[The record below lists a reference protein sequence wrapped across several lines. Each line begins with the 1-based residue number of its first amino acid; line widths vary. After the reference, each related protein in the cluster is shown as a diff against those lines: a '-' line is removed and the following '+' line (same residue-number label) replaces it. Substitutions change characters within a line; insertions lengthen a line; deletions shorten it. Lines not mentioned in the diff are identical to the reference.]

1 MKNVRLDYKPRQW
14 QKECHKRK
22 KRFTV
27 LALHRRAGKTE
38 LAIMELID
46 HAIKFKKDLGLF
58 CYIAPFLKQAKIIAW
73 SRLKQ
78 RVEPLRI
85 AGAVDV
91 NEGELQVVFKHN
103 GAIIRIFGADNP
115 DAMRGVRLDGIVI
128 DEVAQIKPE
137 LWVDIVQP
145 ALSDRLGW
153 AIFIGTPSGINLFSE
168 LYYRAGELPDWHAA
182 RFTVYDTGALDEK
195 EVERLK
201 KEMPEASFAREYLC
215 DFSAS
220 GEDQLISLSDTEA
233 AAKRVVPE
241 RDYLGQPKILG
252 VDPARFGDDRS
263 VIIKRQGL
271 YCYEPLIY
279 KGIDNMDLAARVAT
293 VIDQWVPD
301 AVFVDA
307 GAGAGDAV
315 VPAQGPDAL
324 TRLSTQSSHS
334 ATASSTGLLRAMNK
348 EEVEAVLG
356 HEVAHVANGDMVT
369 LTLIQGVVNTFVVFF
384 ARIVG
389 SIVDKAVFRTERGT
403 GPGRQRRSPW
413 QVPPGRADKPAKFPG
428 AAVSSGYSP
437 SGGSRAMFL
446 KRSPPA
452 HTLARIPVKSE
463 KHCGAQQ
470 HTWRACAQM

>member
-14 QKECHKRK
+14 QRECHKRK

-241 RDYLGQPKILG
+241 RDYVGQPKILG

-307 GAGAGDAV
+307 GAGAGVIDRLRQLGYSIIE
-315 VPAQGPDAL
+315 VPFGGRALRPDLYVNRRAEMWVEMASWIRVGQIPDITALKQELATPVFWFDSQNRKTLESKDEIKKRLQGAGSPDIADAL
-324 TRLSTQSSHS
+324 ALTFASPVRSAPTQEETLRKKSPKNREYDPYI
-334 ATASSTGLLRAMNK
+334 GLM
-348 EEVEAVLG
+348 
-356 HEVAHVANGDMVT
+356 
-369 LTLIQGVVNTFVVFF
+369 
-384 ARIVG
+384 
-389 SIVDKAVFRTERGT
+389 
-403 GPGRQRRSPW
+403 
-413 QVPPGRADKPAKFPG
+413 
-428 AAVSSGYSP
+428 
-437 SGGSRAMFL
+437 
-446 KRSPPA
+446 
-452 HTLARIPVKSE
+452 
-463 KHCGAQQ
+463 
-470 HTWRACAQM
+470 

>member
-1 MKNVRLDYKPRQW
+1 MKSVKLDYNPRVW

-46 HAIKFKKDLGLF
+46 HAVKFKKDLGLF

-168 LYYRAGELPDWHAA
+168 LYYKANDLPDWHAA

-195 EVERLK
+195 EVERLR

-241 RDYLGQPKILG
+241 RDYLSQPKILG

-307 GAGAGDAV
+307 GAGAGVIDRLRQLGYSV
-315 VPAQGPDAL
+315 IEVPFGGRALRPDLYTNRRAEMWVEMASWIRVGQIPDLIALKQELATPVFWFDSQNRKTLESKDEIKKRLQGAGSPDIADAL
-324 TRLSTQSSHS
+324 ALTFASPVRS
-334 ATASSTGLLRAMNK
+334 ASSPDEMFRKKPNNKREYDPYIGLM
-348 EEVEAVLG
+348 
-356 HEVAHVANGDMVT
+356 
-369 LTLIQGVVNTFVVFF
+369 
-384 ARIVG
+384 
-389 SIVDKAVFRTERGT
+389 
-403 GPGRQRRSPW
+403 
-413 QVPPGRADKPAKFPG
+413 
-428 AAVSSGYSP
+428 
-437 SGGSRAMFL
+437 
-446 KRSPPA
+446 
-452 HTLARIPVKSE
+452 
-463 KHCGAQQ
+463 
-470 HTWRACAQM
+470 